1 MTPLLDNL
9 IGEWLG
15 CTLHVL
21 LLARRTFIECLFHYP
36 PKPSIKGKKKC
47 SSNLKKRPQVAFKN
61 ALAIIFY
68 F

>member
-21 LLARRTFIECLFHYP
+21 LLARRTFIECLSHYP
-36 PKPSIKGKKKC
+36 PKPSIKGKNAAQIK
-47 SSNLKKRPQVAFKN
+47 KKRPQVAFKN
-61 ALAIIFY
+61 ALP
-68 F
+68 

>member
-36 PKPSIKGKKKC
+36 RKPSIKGKK
-47 SSNLKKRPQVAFKN
+47 N
-61 ALAIIFY
+61 AAQI
-68 F
+68 